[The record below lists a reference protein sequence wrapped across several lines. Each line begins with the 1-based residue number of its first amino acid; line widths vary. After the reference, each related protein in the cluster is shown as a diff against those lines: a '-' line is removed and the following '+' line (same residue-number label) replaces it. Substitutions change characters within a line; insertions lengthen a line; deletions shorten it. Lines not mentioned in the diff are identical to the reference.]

1 MQETPFSLTYGS
13 EAVIPTEIL
22 TSSSRLAAYAAEA
35 NEEERRVDLDLIEE
49 KRDVAAVLVVL
60 YKNVLASY
68 YNVLVKHLQFNPGDL
83 VLRKNLV
90 SRAEPQGK
98 LAPKWNGPY
107 RIVES
112 SRSGYCKLPY
122 RDGTLVPKTWHVEN
136 FKLYYS

>member
-68 YNVLVKHLQFNPGDL
+68 YNAGIKHLQFNPGDL
-83 VLRKNLV
+83 VLRKTWLVKLNLKV
-90 SRAEPQGK
+90 S
-98 LAPKWNGPY
+98 
-107 RIVES
+107 
-112 SRSGYCKLPY
+112 
-122 RDGTLVPKTWHVEN
+122 
-136 FKLYYS
+136 